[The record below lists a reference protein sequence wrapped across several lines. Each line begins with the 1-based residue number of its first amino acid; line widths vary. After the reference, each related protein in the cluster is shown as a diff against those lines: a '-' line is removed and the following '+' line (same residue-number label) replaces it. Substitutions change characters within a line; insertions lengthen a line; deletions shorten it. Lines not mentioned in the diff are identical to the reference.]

1 MNNNI
6 TAPVTVPMP
15 AAMAGLTGHFS
26 STRDIL
32 SELGRHLAAQRA
44 GGPCSSRVFLRVPSS
59 LRRVWAV
66 PARSRC
72 GLAALGPVLVP
83 LRLGLVHEL
92 YQKRRKI
99 NQFDQICRR
108 ESNMRMLMM
117 DVKEYDECGTIR
129 L

>member
-1 MNNNI
+1 M
-6 TAPVTVPMP
+6 
-15 AAMAGLTGHFS
+15 F
-26 STRDIL
+26 L
-32 SELGRHLAAQRA
+32 S
-44 GGPCSSRVFLRVPSS
+44 RVPSS
-59 LRRVWAV
+59 SFGSAPRLGGPGAV
-66 PARSRC
+66 PVRSRC

-117 DVKEYDECGTIR
+117 DVEEYDECGTMR

>member
-1 MNNNI
+1 M
-6 TAPVTVPMP
+6 
-15 AAMAGLTGHFS
+15 
-26 STRDIL
+26 
-32 SELGRHLAAQRA
+32 LAAEGRW
-44 GGPCSSRVFLRVPSS
+44 SVFLLRVPSS
-59 LRRVWAV
+59 SFESAPRLGGPGAV
-66 PARSRC
+66 PVRSRC
-72 GLAALGPVLVP
+72 VGVLVP

-117 DVKEYDECGTIR
+117 DVEEYDECGTMR